1 MKKYIYLVSILFVSF
16 LELNAA
22 KPFTV
27 VLDPGHGGSD
37 VGATRAGIC
46 ESHIVLDIAQLVGDM
61 LGEHSDIKVQLLL

>member
-1 MKKYIYLVSILFVSF
+1 MKKYIYLVSILFVSL

-46 ESHIVLDIAQLVGDM
+46 ESCSI
-61 LGEHSDIKVQLLL
+61 